1 MSDNDDKG
9 LENWLVVQD
18 DDGSLLLQS
27 PKGEWRRVD
36 TNRHEME
43 QLIRINGRLAE
54 KATID
59 LHSERQRIKT
69 LEAAI
74 TRAIGYY
81 VEWCDSDVDDGFD
94 DCPDFVSEMVAELR
108 EVNE

>member
-1 MSDNDDKG
+1 MSENYTGWTVTRDEGDGTLLLQSPAGHVVRLSIEMRSVISLEKEMSDNDDKG
-9 LENWLVVQD
+9 LENC
-18 DDGSLLLQS
+18 
-27 PKGEWRRVD
+27 
-36 TNRHEME
+36 
-43 QLIRINGRLAE
+43 
-54 KATID
+54 
-59 LHSERQRIKT
+59 QRIKA

-74 TRAIGYY
+74 TTAIGYY